1 LLTIK
6 NDLSNDIPFFMMLE
20 KPLRYRI
27 AIISDLKEIKKLM
40 DLSIKQL
47 QKPFLNKEQILASY
61 EAMGLDK
68 QLITDR
74 TYFLFFTKD
83 NLVGSGGWSKRKT
96 LFGGSH
102 TLNRDDSFLNPKID
116 PARIRAMYTHPD
128 WVRRGIGKKVI
139 ELSEKAAL
147 KDGFSKVELM
157 ATLAGEPLYRSCGY
171 KVVEEIN
178 FLSSEGIEV
187 PLKRMEKDVV
197 K

>member
-1 LLTIK
+1 
-6 NDLSNDIPFFMMLE
+6 MMLE

-61 EAMGLDK
+61 EAMGIDK
-68 QLITDR
+68 QLITDK

-116 PARIRAMYTHPD
+116 SARIRAMYTHPD
-128 WVRRGIGKKVI
+128 WVRRGIGK
-139 ELSEKAAL
+139 
-147 KDGFSKVELM
+147 
-157 ATLAGEPLYRSCGY
+157 
-171 KVVEEIN
+171 
-178 FLSSEGIEV
+178 
-187 PLKRMEKDVV
+187 
-197 K
+197 

>member
-1 LLTIK
+1 
-6 NDLSNDIPFFMMLE
+6 MMLE

-27 AIISDLKEIKKLM
+27 ALISDLKEIKKLM

-68 QLITDR
+68 QLIADR